1 MRLCSRPPLPR
12 PRRTEYQG
20 HGFYISVTSQ
30 RIGLGYVCLQVARA
44 IRPES
49 VPRRCFHMYRLTAIA
64 VLLAATAFQPSLEAQ
79 MRAARPNIPI
89 RTSVGGFR
97 GGQSP
102 GRSFS
107 VVRPRPHFG
116 GGQHV
121 FIRPGFRRGFRIN
134 IFFGNSCFTSSFF
147 DPFFCQQFFFP
158 NRFLFAQPVY
168 IPYPIY
174 SAPSYQ
180 VADSTPTPT
189 ADYSDLRTEV
199 GRLTSE
205 VEQLRQEQALR
216 EQPRQPSSPPSPV
229 VENTPTI
236 LVFRIAVRFG
246 TTQL

>member
-1 MRLCSRPPLPR
+1 
-12 PRRTEYQG
+12 
-20 HGFYISVTSQ
+20 
-30 RIGLGYVCLQVARA
+30 
-44 IRPES
+44 
-49 VPRRCFHMYRLTAIA
+49 MYRLPAIA

-97 GGQSP
+97 GVQSP

-107 VVRPRPHFG
+107 VVSPRPHFG

-121 FIRPGFRRGFRIN
+121 FIRPGFRRGSRIN

-168 IPYPIY
+168 IQYPTY

-236 LVFRIAVRFG
+236 LVFRDGHRSEIRNYAIVGKTLWVFTEQRARKIPMSDLDVE
-246 TTQL
+246 TTKRVNSECGVEVPFP